1 MGMGSRLGEGQQE
14 RILTGFSIPASTECF
29 QLLQDSRT
37 NVEASLLANAVGQP
51 QIQ

>member
-29 QLLQDSRT
+29 QLLQNTRT
-37 NVEASLLANAVGQP
+37 SVGVSLLAIAVDQP